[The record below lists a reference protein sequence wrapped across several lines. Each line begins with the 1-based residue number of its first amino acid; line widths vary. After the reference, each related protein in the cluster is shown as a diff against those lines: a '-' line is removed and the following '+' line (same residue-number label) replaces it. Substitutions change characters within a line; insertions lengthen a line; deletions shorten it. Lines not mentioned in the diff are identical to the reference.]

1 MTSITPPGRPAHSP
15 PMGLGR
21 SLPAVE
27 VRGRGPDTNL
37 RGPALLGAGAFVLLV
52 GVLGGWAALTP
63 VAGAVVAT
71 GEAVVRGKAQLVQS
85 FTGGVVLEIAV
96 KEGDR
101 VEAGQPLL
109 RLDPTLASANL
120 GVAESQLVDT
130 LALRARLEAEREGQ
144 PIGTTPPPSL
154 PFPAPDTSRQEAAQA
169 RILEARAAVLAG
181 GRARMAEAQAQ
192 ADSQLVGIE
201 AQLAARRA
209 QAALLAED
217 QSNLGTLEAE
227 GLVRGRELNDA
238 VRASAETDAQIAALQ
253 ADAARVRTE
262 RRDAELSTLQEERT
276 FRETVETELREAE
289 AKLDGLVIDVVRYRA
304 ELERAVLRSPATGTV
319 HDLTVVT
326 PGGVAPAGETL
337 LQVVPLDRGLEFA
350 LKLDPRSIDEVYPG
364 QEAEVTLSSL
374 DPRNTPRLKATVAS
388 VAPGTVTDTA
398 TGVEHYAVILA
409 VPPSEIARLGAEAT
423 VVPGMPIEAY
433 LLTRDRS
440 VLSYLVE
447 PVAVHM
453 RRAFR
458 ES

>member
-1 MTSITPPGRPAHSP
+1 MTAIASPTFPALGSTTGPRPPFPGA
-15 PMGLGR
+15 
-21 SLPAVE
+21 AVP
-27 VRGRGPDTNL
+27 VRLPDTNL
-37 RGPALLGAGAFVLLV
+37 RRPALLGATALALLV

-63 VAGAVVAT
+63 VAGAVIAT
-71 GEAVVRGKAQLVQS
+71 GAAVVRGEAQLVQS

-120 GVAESQLVDT
+120 GVSESRLVDA
-130 LALRARLEAEREGQ
+130 LALRARLEAEREGRSMASVQ
-144 PIGTTPPPSL
+144 PLDL
-154 PFPAPDTSRQEAAQA
+154 PFPAPDTSRQEAAQT

-181 GRARMAEAQAQ
+181 GRARLAEAQAQ
-192 ADSQLVGIE
+192 SDAQLAGIE
-201 AQLAARRA
+201 AQLVARRA
-209 QAALLAED
+209 QAELLAED
-217 QSNLGTLEAE
+217 QANLGTLEAE

-262 RRDAELSTLQEERT
+262 RRDAELSTLQDERT

-289 AKLDGLVIDVVRYRA
+289 AEVDGLVIEVVRLRA
-304 ELERAVLRSPATGTV
+304 ELERAVLRSPATGIV
-319 HDLTVVT
+319 HDLSVAT

-337 LQVVPLDRGLEFA
+337 LQVVPLDRGLEFT
-350 LKLDPRSIDEVYPG
+350 LKLNPRAIDEVYPG
-364 QEAEVTLSSL
+364 QEAEVVLSSL
-374 DPRNTPRLKATVAS
+374 DPRATPRLKATVAS
-388 VAPGTVTDTA
+388 VAPGTVTDPA
-398 TGVEHYAVILA
+398 TGLEHYEVTLS

-423 VVPGMPIEAY
+423 VVPGMPIEAF
-433 LLTRDRS
+433 LHTRDRS

-447 PVAVHM
+447 PVAAHL
-453 RRAFR
+453 RHAFR